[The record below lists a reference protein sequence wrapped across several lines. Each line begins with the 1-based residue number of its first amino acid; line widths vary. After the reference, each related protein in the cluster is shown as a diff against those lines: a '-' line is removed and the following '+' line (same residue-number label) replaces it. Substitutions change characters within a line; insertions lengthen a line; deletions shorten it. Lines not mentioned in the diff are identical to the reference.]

1 MNGTPVILHVEDD
14 HNDVLLVELAFKKAT
29 SSAVLQVVHDG
40 EQAVEYLSGVGR
52 YRDRQAFP
60 MPAVVLLDI
69 KLPRRSGMEV
79 LSWVRSRDEL
89 RRMPV
94 IMLTSSNQPSDVN
107 RAYDLGVN
115 SYLVKPSAL
124 DDLVETI
131 RKLSAYWLEMN
142 LKPVI
147 SDEEL

>member
-14 HNDVLLVELAFKKAT
+14 LNDVLLVGLAFKKAA
-29 SSAVLQVVHDG
+29 SPGALQVVQDG
-40 EQAVEYLSGVGR
+40 EQAIEYLSGTGP
-52 YRDRQAFP
+52 YRDRQTFP
-60 MPAVVLLDI
+60 VPSAVLLDI

-79 LSWVRSRDEL
+79 LSWLRDHDEL
-89 RRMPV
+89 RRIPV

-124 DDLVETI
+124 DELVEVI

-142 LKPVI
+142 TQPILG
-147 SDEEL
+147 EEL